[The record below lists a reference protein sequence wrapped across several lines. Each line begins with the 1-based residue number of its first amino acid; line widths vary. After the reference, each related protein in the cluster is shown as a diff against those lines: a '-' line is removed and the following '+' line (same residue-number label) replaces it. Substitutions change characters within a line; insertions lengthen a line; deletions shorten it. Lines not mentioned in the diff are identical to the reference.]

1 MQHADAA
8 GPLAWDPRWR
18 VMALFAALSTL
29 VHLIVLLLPAP
40 RFGPTADSAA
50 LVPVELLALPA
61 KERALEPRP
70 QEQKIVPPSDLAREE
85 EPQAPTRFVSEKS
98 SRAREET
105 IRHGM
110 PRASARASAARLEPE
125 RAQPPS
131 SPPPPR
137 LALDDLFK
145 KPGEVF
151 AGKEERGRRTT
162 EARPTPQPKTG
173 KRRID
178 LALGTI
184 GNLSSFTGGVPDYLP
199 EIRPGQFTLLNAK
212 ANLFAP
218 FVRRVGLRVF
228 EHLLIRQRRLAERE
242 LLAAQGE
249 AVVRVVLGTDGKLL
263 DLRTEGVSGSRALD
277 EALRKACQLGAFD
290 NNPPEGA
297 RKADGTYEFVFQAW
311 LRPWTTDG
319 QRVGR
324 VDSFLSIRL
333 L

>member
-1 MQHADAA
+1 
-8 GPLAWDPRWR
+8 
-18 VMALFAALSTL
+18 MALFAALSAL
-29 VHLIVLLLPAP
+29 LHLIVLLLPAP
-40 RFGPTADSAA
+40 RFDSAPDPGA
-50 LVPVELLALPA
+50 LLAVELLALPE
-61 KERALEPRP
+61 KQRVSEPKLED
-70 QEQKIVPPSDLAREE
+70 QKVVPPSDLAKEE

-98 SRAREET
+98 SRAPEET
-105 IRHGM
+105 IRHGA
-110 PRASARASAARLEPE
+110 PQASARTLAARFE
-125 RAQPPS
+125 RQRSQPPS

-145 KPGEVF
+145 KPGELF
-151 AGKEERGRRTT
+151 AGKKESKRGA
-162 EARPTPQPKTG
+162 EAQATPQAETG

-178 LALGTI
+178 LALGTV
-184 GNLSSFTGGVPDYLP
+184 GHLSSFSGGVPDYLP
-199 EIRPGQFTLLNAK
+199 EIRPGEFTLLNAK

-228 EHLLIRQRRLAERE
+228 EHLLIGERRLAERE

-249 AVVRVVLGTDGKLL
+249 AVVRVVLGANGKLL

-290 NNPPEGA
+290 NNPPESA
-297 RKADGTYEFVFQAW
+297 RKPDGTYEFVFQAW

>member
-1 MQHADAA
+1 
-8 GPLAWDPRWR
+8 
-18 VMALFAALSTL
+18 MALFAALSAL
-29 VHLIVLLLPAP
+29 LHLIILLLPAP
-40 RFGPTADSAA
+40 RFDSAADSAA
-50 LVPVELLALPA
+50 LIPVELLALPA
-61 KERALEPRP
+61 KERASEREPR
-70 QEQKIVPPSDLAREE
+70 EQKIVPPSDLAKEE

-105 IRHGM
+105 VRHGM
-110 PRASARASAARLEPE
+110 PQASARALAARPEP
-125 RAQPPS
+125 RRSQPPS
-131 SPPPPR
+131 SPPPRR

-145 KPGEVF
+145 KPGELL
-151 AGKEERGRRTT
+151 AAKEERKRGA
-162 EARPTPQPKTG
+162 EVHPTPQAETG

-178 LALGTI
+178 LALGAV

-228 EHLLIRQRRLAERE
+228 EHLLIGERRLAERE

-277 EALRKACQLGAFD
+277 EALRKACKMGAFD
-290 NNPPEGA
+290 NNPPKAA
-297 RKADGTYEFVFQAW
+297 RKPDGTYEFVFQAW
-311 LRPWTTDG
+311 LRPWTTEG